1 MMNNDNAIT
10 VETKLYG
17 YIAEEAHSNR
27 FSAIVNT
34 LFKENGVNAM
44 VIPMNIRPDDAV
56 FTISQMRS
64 SKLNGAVI
72 SSEYQE
78 VAFSLVES
86 ASSVAQE
93 EGYCDC
99 IFIENG
105 NLFGDLI
112 MPRALEKFAERSDFE
127 GDIALRAMC
136 HYFYELTTGENDE
149 KR

>member
-86 ASSVAQE
+86 ASSVARE

-127 GDIALRAMC
+127 DDIALRAMC